1 MAIFNVSN
9 FQAILFVLFIAF
21 LIWVVIRYIPSRY
34 PSPVETYSE
43 EEIHAY
49 DRYVPRYFLLAAAA
63 VVIASVHA
71 VIKNL
76 PGFWLWL
83 WKAGEGGHLFRDAAN
98 SHMFIMA
105 GGTLFLI
112 GLTWYVLPR
121 FANRPLYS
129 PLLANLSMWL
139 ITIGVAGSYLSWVAL
154 GLYEGSAVANGA
166 NYEAV
171 KEALNLWHKL
181 PTGASSGIM
190 GFGFWFYVANVYITV
205 GMSKRV
211 PHRPL
216 GYLMKFAVVSASAFL
231 VGTIQGIFQV
241 IPDNADWL
249 EGAGNFG
256 RYVDPISHV
265 HMNLLSGMMVVMV
278 AFLLYFLPR
287 LNGRKFSEAASNRL
301 FLLFAPAAGL
311 FYLAFIGTG
320 LIAGHE
326 VNGFGGLHIAWLG
339 PLLARYHTA
348 ILATAGSLMLV
359 GFWAYFSYLWRG
371 VRLRE
376 VWAGLRSGRPSAFWL
391 VSSGILAVG
400 TLQGLLQIIPGTA
413 NVLTALREVPA
424 IHANLNMSGII
435 LALLGAVI
443 LLLPELTGQVFD
455 LKTARRSLAWIALG
469 SLAYYVAMMAT
480 GLWRYRYLTQGLSDY
495 ESAAQMGWQAPALLT
510 LAALPVFIGYFT
522 FARGLG
528 QATVAYRAGWLQE
541 TRDMARRTNGP
552 KARRAGKH
560 FSLQALLLIE
570 VGFGIMGFPGM
581 GWLFSGHALVGI
593 SLAVA
598 SPIIA
603 YVLVPIV
610 MTVYNIHTM
619 SLIGPTPMVVYMVSA
634 AVLSTIALGIY
645 LWEPHST
652 SSKDYR

>member
-9 FQAILFVLFIAF
+9 LQAILFILFIAF
-21 LIWVVIRYIPSRY
+21 LVWVVIRYIPSRY
-34 PSPVETYSE
+34 PAPVETYSD

-49 DRYVPRYFLLAAAA
+49 DRYVPRYFLLGAAAL
-63 VVIASVHA
+63 VIAAAHA

-105 GGTLFLI
+105 GGTLLLI

-139 ITIGVAGSYLSWVAL
+139 IVVGVLGAYLSWVIL
-154 GLYEGSAVANGA
+154 GLYEGNAVANGA

-171 KEALNLWHKL
+171 KAALNLWHKL

-205 GMSKRV
+205 GISKRV
-211 PHRPL
+211 TKQPL
-216 GYLMKFAVVSASAFL
+216 GYLMKFALVSATAFL
-231 VGTIQGIFQV
+231 VGTIQGIFQIV
-241 IPDNADWL
+241 PDNADWL
-249 EGAGNFG
+249 AGAGSFG
-256 RYVDPISHV
+256 RYVDPVSHL

-278 AFLLYFLPR
+278 AFLLYFMPR
-287 LNGRKFSEAASNRL
+287 LNGRKFSKAESNRL

-311 FYLAFIGTG
+311 FYLVFLFTG

-326 VNGFGGLHIAWLG
+326 VNGFGGLSLAWLG
-339 PLLARYHTA
+339 PLLVRYHTA
-348 ILATAGSLMLV
+348 VLAVAGALMLL
-359 GFWAYFSYLWRG
+359 GFWAYFAYVWWG
-371 VRLRE
+371 TRLRT
-376 VWAGLRSGRPSAFWL
+376 VWAGILAGRPSAYWQ
-391 VSSGILAVG
+391 VSSFILAIG
-400 TLQGLLQIIPGTA
+400 TLQGLFQIIPA
-413 NVLTALREVPA
+413 SAKVLTALREVPA
-424 IHANLNMSGII
+424 IHANLNMTGII
-435 LALLGAVI
+435 LVLLGAVI
-443 LLLPELTGQVFD
+443 LLLPELTGQALD
-455 LKTARRSLAWIALG
+455 LITARRSLAWIALG

-480 GLWRYRYLTQGLSDY
+480 GLWRYRYLSQGLNDY
-495 ESAAQMGWQAPALLT
+495 QSAARMGWAAPALLA
-510 LAALPVFIGYFT
+510 LAALPVWVGFFI

-528 QATVAYRAGWLQE
+528 QATAAYRAEWLRE
-541 TRDMARRTNGP
+541 TRGISRRYNGP
-552 KARRAGKH
+552 RARQVGKH
-560 FSLQALLLIE
+560 FAPPTLLLIE
-570 VGFGIMGFPGM
+570 AIFAILGFPGM
-581 GWLFSGHALVGI
+581 GWLFGGHALVGI
-593 SLAVA
+593 TLAVA

-619 SLIGPTPMVVYMVSA
+619 SLFGPTPMVVYMIGSA
-634 AVLSTIALGIY
+634 ILSTTALGVY
-645 LWEPHST
+645 LWQLH
-652 SSKDYR
+652 SSKDYQ